1 MKRSNKERIAPD
13 VRDSYRR
20 SEMEFGVAADAY
32 RSDPSRKATR
42 NGAVMVTVVLA
53 LAAFLAVLALW
64 YAVAGGLSLAGI
76 AVALVVGLGVLSS
89 VHVCLEWERAVIMRL
104 GRFNRLAGPGI
115 FFSIPLIE
123 FSTLRV
129 DQRTTATPFGAEE
142 ALTSDLV
149 PLDVDAVLFWMI
161 WDPEKACMEVEDCR
175 FAVALTAQTAL
186 RDAIGRASVSNVV
199 MRRHQL
205 DQELQ
210 VAVEAKVTDWGIA
223 VLSVEIRDI
232 IIPKELQGVMSLEAQ
247 AECRK
252 NARITLMEAE
262 RDVDD
267 LKKAQYMLDHVG
279 EACEGVISSVTS
291 FGLFVELPNTVEG
304 LIHISNLDDDY
315 YTFVEKS
322 YMLLG
327 ERKKKIYRLGDPIR
341 VVVTAVDMSTRR
353 VDFAVDD
360 EKESG
365 YTEEAKPVPRDA
377 DGRTGKKNKKGK
389 KPPKRRTKGENKS

>member
-1 MKRSNKERIAPD
+1 MKRSDKERIARD
-13 VRDSYRR
+13 ERDSYRR

-64 YAVAGGLSLAGI
+64 YVVAGGLSLVGI

-210 VAVEAKVTDWGIA
+210 EAVEAKVTDWGIA

-232 IIPKELQGVMSLEAQ
+232 IIPQGLQEVMSVEAQ
-247 AECRK
+247 AEREK
-252 NARITLMEAE
+252 NARMLLAEVE
-262 RDVDD
+262 RDISEMLMDA
-267 LKKAQYMLDHVG
+267 AQVY
-279 EACEGVISSVTS
+279 
-291 FGLFVELPNTVEG
+291 
-304 LIHISNLDDDY
+304 
-315 YTFVEKS
+315 EKS
-322 YMLLG
+322 EVALRLRTMHLLYESVKG
-327 ERKKKIYRLGDPIR
+327 SGGT
-341 VVVTAVDMSTRR
+341 VVVPSAYSEGFNDSLLDKMY
-353 VDFAVDD
+353 AAA
-360 EKESG
+360 EK
-365 YTEEAKPVPRDA
+365 
-377 DGRTGKKNKKGK
+377 
-389 KPPKRRTKGENKS
+389 KR

>member
-1 MKRSNKERIAPD
+1 M
-13 VRDSYRR
+13 
-20 SEMEFGVAADAY
+20 
-32 RSDPSRKATR
+32 
-42 NGAVMVTVVLA
+42 
-53 LAAFLAVLALW
+53 
-64 YAVAGGLSLAGI
+64 SLVGI
-76 AVALVVGLGVLSS
+76 AVALIVGLGVLSS

-161 WDPEKACMEVEDCR
+161 SDPQEGLHRGGGLPLRRGADCPDG
-175 FAVALTAQTAL
+175 AA
-186 RDAIGRASVSNVV
+186 
-199 MRRHQL
+199 RRHRPRVGVQRGDAAPPAF

-210 VAVEAKVTDWGIA
+210 EAVEAKVTDWGIA

-262 RDVDD
+262 
-267 LKKAQYMLDHVG
+267 
-279 EACEGVISSVTS
+279 
-291 FGLFVELPNTVEG
+291 
-304 LIHISNLDDDY
+304 
-315 YTFVEKS
+315 
-322 YMLLG
+322 
-327 ERKKKIYRLGDPIR
+327 
-341 VVVTAVDMSTRR
+341 TRR
-353 VDFAVDD
+353 VRHLAGGRGNLLPRRDSALAAQDPPWSTRGMQDNEGTVV
-360 EKESG
+360 
-365 YTEEAKPVPRDA
+365 VPSAYSEGFNARPEP
-377 DGRTGKKNKKGK
+377 GRPEG
-389 KPPKRRTKGENKS
+389 